1 VSNSVVLN
9 GFQRREEAA
18 LVNLVQQG
26 LVTGVRPWSLMMDA
40 GSNLSRGAS
49 NGLSWHSSLFAR
61 DSVVREVTEPAYG
74 SAVLLCSGGQ
84 CVCRDVV
91 ASGTL
96 KHS

>member
-1 VSNSVVLN
+1 VSNSVLN
-9 GFQRREEAA
+9 GFQHRAEAA

-74 SAVLLCSGGQ
+74 SAVLCGGQ